1 MRVRLACLIWVAS
14 MSFCFSECQ
23 CYESVSWQ
31 ETKQERKQAKQVDNQ
46 DEKKKKLEARPEFK
60 LFRSGKYLV
69 VGTLKGYQAKGATP
83 HGERK
88 VFFHRITF
96 QAETQIRGDYFSAI
110 EKERRAAGLKA
121 NPNVIVS
128 AYHTS
133 EKADIAIN
141 DESGE
146 VACIFVLQ
154 PVKASA
160 MAGTIPVRILAVE
173 VATDEL
179 LEIAK
184 LASQAEKKDP
194 VKPKADK

>member
-110 EKERRAAGLKA
+110 EKLSIKLVLHKQFFDRRKISLLA
-121 NPNVIVS
+121 NIPNIFYLS
-128 AYHTS
+128 QRKTS
-133 EKADIAIN
+133 FVKISMMC
-141 DESGE
+141 ESNILDFKIFIE
-146 VACIFVLQ
+146 VALF
-154 PVKASA
+154 
-160 MAGTIPVRILAVE
+160 E
-173 VATDEL
+173 
-179 LEIAK
+179 
-184 LASQAEKKDP
+184 
-194 VKPKADK
+194 